1 MRKHAWKIA
10 VGGVIV
16 LVAAFLAYRSL
27 SKADSQAP
35 QTRSATVELGDV
47 RPSIT
52 VTGYI
57 SASSQTLVNFDT
69 SGKLL
74 EVYVKP
80 GDVVEAGAKLGRID
94 PTELSRQV
102 DQAKAN
108 LEMAKIRRDQALAGD
123 AASVQ
128 TNQIAVDAAKR
139 ALDAAQ
145 AKLDELKSKY
155 PTPNDAQQQQ
165 IDQQQSQVDQANA
178 NYQQALVRLQSA
190 KDSSYYNSRLQNIQ
204 VEQAQ
209 QALDDAYKAYDSAVL
224 KAPVGGTVVA
234 VNYSVG
240 DQVPGASVSSASARQ
255 ASSAA
260 AGTGATGGNSS
271 SASSASGAGTSGS
284 TTGAAFAVI
293 GDPSKLQ
300 VTLTIDQSDIANVK
314 VGMPVEITADAVQ
327 NKTYKGKIASVDP
340 TPTTSQ
346 GVTTF
351 TAYASIDNPD
361 SSLLQGMSV
370 TVKVDQGVR
379 RNVLVVP
386 NMAVRSS
393 RNGKV
398 VRKIVD
404 GQPTDVSVIVGAS
417 DEEYT
422 EIKSGLMKGD
432 RIVVDVFQY
441 AGTSQG
447 GSTGFPGMGFGGGTM
462 RVQGEGRFRA
472 Y

>member
-1 MRKHAWKIA
+1 MKKHAWKIA
-10 VGGVIV
+10 VAGVVV
-16 LVAAFLAYRSL
+16 LSIAFLAYRSL
-27 SKADSQAP
+27 SKADTQTA
-35 QTRSATVELGDV
+35 QTRSVTVEVGDV

-57 SASSQTLVNFDT
+57 SAASQTLVNFDT
-69 SGKLL
+69 SGKLV

-80 GDVVEAGAKLGRID
+80 GDVVEPGAKLGRID
-94 PTELSRQV
+94 PTELGRQV

-108 LEMAKIRRDQALAGD
+108 LEMAKIKRDQALASD
-123 AASVQ
+123 AANVQ
-128 TNQIAVDAAKR
+128 SNQISVDAAKR
-139 ALDAAQ
+139 ALDQAQ
-145 AKLDELKSKY
+145 ARLDELKTKY
-155 PTPNDAQQQQ
+155 PTPNDSQQQQ
-165 IDQQQSQVDQANA
+165 IDQQQSQADQANA

-190 KDSSYYNSRLQNIQ
+190 KDSSYYNSQLQNIQ
-204 VEQAQ
+204 VEQAR
-209 QALDDAYKAYDSAVL
+209 QALDDAHKDYDSAVL
-224 KAPVGGTVVA
+224 KAPVGGTIVA

-240 DQVPGASVSSASARQ
+240 DQVPGSSTASLSARQ
-255 ASSAA
+255 ASSAT
-260 AGTGATGGNSS
+260 AGTGGTSS
-271 SASSASGAGTSGS
+271 SASSASTSGS
-284 TTGAAFAVI
+284 AFVVI

-327 NKTYKGKIASVDP
+327 NKTYKGKITSIDP
-340 TPTTSQ
+340 TPVTSQ

-351 TAYASIDNPD
+351 TVYASIENPD

-370 TVKVDQGVR
+370 TAKIDQGVR

-398 VRKIVD
+398 VRKVVD
-404 GQPTDVSVIVGAS
+404 GQPTDVSVIIGAS

-441 AGTSQG
+441 TGASQG
-447 GSTGFPGMGFGGGTM
+447 SATGFPGMGFGGGAM
-462 RVQGEGRFRA
+462 RVQVEGRSRA